1 MPEDGPSTRRNMQ
14 HTRKGKSLI
23 AVQMCCVRM
32 HKCDLLKI
40 DLDYAI
46 FPCTHKWMYLNIY
59 SMIYHVIHFFC
70 VLQITLCMLS
80 IHIPD
85 VATQQIPYCWALQQV
100 ITFPVKVK
108 ILFACNALLIA
119 HHLSPCLPRVLQ
131 LRPACHHHSNNWQ
144 RGLSRGDRNKYW
156 GCLRRGCLGKH
167 LVGSERERDKVCTEE
182 REKATYRGASWIS
195 RLNLCYSDDQIQKD
209 KMGKDLTRM
218 GERRDSYRFFVGKRE
233 GEKPNGS
240 PRHIWGDIRMSPK
253 VLRWKGYEWIDLA
266 QDAQICWLMWA

>member
-1 MPEDGPSTRRNMQ
+1 
-14 HTRKGKSLI
+14 
-23 AVQMCCVRM
+23 
-32 HKCDLLKI
+32 
-40 DLDYAI
+40 
-46 FPCTHKWMYLNIY
+46 
-59 SMIYHVIHFFC
+59 MIYHVIHFFC

-167 LVGSERERDKVCTEE
+167 LVGSERDRERDKVQRNGRRLHTEE
-182 REKATYRGASWIS
+182 LREFHASTYVIRMIKSRKIRWARIWHEWERGEIHTGSSWGNVREKNQMEGPGISGGILEWAQKCFDGRDRSGLIWLRMRKYAGLCEHSVAILVPKMRGNFLPGEHCS
-195 RLNLCYSDDQIQKD
+195 LLKKD
-209 KMGKDLTRM
+209 STPWKYLGIF
-218 GERRDSYRFFVGKRE
+218 GEE
-233 GEKPNGS
+233 N
-240 PRHIWGDIRMSPK
+240 
-253 VLRWKGYEWIDLA
+253 
-266 QDAQICWLMWA
+266 